1 MTQNNPKI
9 QGKFYPL
16 QHEEFLSACHQLA
29 PAQLM
34 VLYFLRTLDPYSS
47 GVEISVSEIARRLS
61 TEKKEVHRSTVSRA
75 LKALGEKGFIDL
87 ELLKVKV
94 KVLSRG
100 LHCCDE
106 TTTVPTDNSVVSPQH
121 CCDEATTLRTDNTV
135 VSPQQARSS
144 RNMRD
149 HDATSVISTQH
160 ARSSRNKRE
169 PEPLPDKDSETPKT
183 IKTYLDFKDSLS
195 EEERESFLNFINQK
209 IAELPKPPTLPNK
222 WIEAYFEELRN
233 LWEQQTS
240 TSGSEHCEAASSTNV
255 LNFENWD
262 SNRHQGQH
270 HALMRLGLAEFCEN
284 YISKAWYEWAK
295 VKYPEK
301 FVDVPS

>member
-9 QGKFYPL
+9 QGKFYPH

-61 TEKKEVHRSTVSRA
+61 TENKEVHRSTVSRA

-100 LHCCDE
+100 L
-106 TTTVPTDNSVVSPQH
+106 H

-209 IAELPKPPTLPNK
+209 IAELPKSPTLPNK
-222 WIEAYFEELRN
+222 WIEANFEELRN